1 MSMIL
6 TKNNA
11 CFRIKLGLTR
21 ERGIM
26 CDANRNYKSS
36 VFTHLFGEP
45 VKELELYNA
54 FSPVQYPPDT
64 QVIDLTLKNV
74 LFMDRINDLSF
85 SIGGKLVVF
94 FEHQASINEN
104 IALRYLLYC
113 GRVYEKLIDNKVMYS
128 ERHVTIPTPEFYV
141 LYNGPKPFPD
151 TMVYRLSDSFAQSS
165 SDEPALELVVK
176 VFNVNIGYN
185 EEIVKRSEHLHGYIT
200 LVSKVREH
208 ELNGLER
215 SKAVELA
222 IKECIELGILVE
234 YLTNNASE
242 VLNMLTQEWN
252 LEDAKIVWQR
262 EAKEE
267 GVELGEARSDQKW
280 KSVITDMSAQLAAK
294 DAQIAELLAQLK
306 K

>member
-11 CFRIKLGLTR
+11 CFRIKLELTR

-36 VFTHLFGEP
+36 VFTDLFGEP
-45 VKELELYNA
+45 NKELELYNA
-54 FSPVQYPPDT
+54 FSPEQYPPDT
-64 QVIDLTLKNV
+64 PVIDLTLKNV
-74 LFMDRINDLSF
+74 LFMGKYNDLSF
-85 SIGGKLVVF
+85 SVGEKLVVF

-104 IALRYLLYC
+104 MALRCLLYC
-113 GRVYEKLIDNKVMYS
+113 GRVYEKLIKNSLMYATK
-128 ERHVTIPTPEFYV
+128 RVTIPTPEFYV

-176 VFNVNIGYN
+176 VYNVNIGYN

-200 LVSKVREH
+200 LVSKAREH
-208 ELNGLER
+208 ELSGLER
-215 SKAVELA
+215 SKAVALA

-242 VLNMLTQEWN
+242 VLNMLFQEWN
-252 LEDAKIVWQR
+252 WEDAKTVWQK

-280 KSVITDMSAQLAAK
+280 KSIIAEK

-306 K
+306 NR